1 MEIKKIIVGV
11 IIAHVLWYILLFIF
25 DADIT
30 ESILC
35 SVMAWI
41 YLLCVYLQKQMSA
54 YWITANKWLIP
65 ILVAFCIMQLPI
77 YIMFFLKG
85 NAILFLLHPAYIY
98 RLTLIFELPLIA
110 YICYKMDKR
119 ISKLQR

>member
-1 MEIKKIIVGV
+1 MGVKKLIVGV

-35 SVMAWI
+35 SVIAWI
-41 YLLCVYLQKQMSA
+41 YLLCVYLQKQMSV

-110 YICYKMDKR
+110 HICYKMDKR

>member
-1 MEIKKIIVGV
+1 MGVKKLIVGV
-11 IIAHVLWYILLFIF
+11 FIAHVLWYILLFIF

-41 YLLCVYLQKQMSA
+41 YLLYVYLQKQISV
-54 YWITANKWLIP
+54 YWITVNKWLIP

-98 RLTLIFELPLIA
+98 RFTLIFELPLIA
-110 YICYKMDKR
+110 HICYKMDKR

>member
-1 MEIKKIIVGV
+1 MGVKKLIVG
-11 IIAHVLWYILLFIF
+11 IFIAHVLWYILLFIF

-54 YWITANKWLIP
+54 YWITVNKWLIP
-65 ILVAFCIMQLPI
+65 ILVTFCIMQLPI

-98 RLTLIFELPLIA
+98 RFTLIFELPLIA